1 MSAGRR
7 KRRSPEQVIAQ
18 LREADGLLSSG
29 QSVGQFCQKLGVS
42 EQTYHRWRNQYGGM
56 KADAMKRLK
65 KLEEENRRLKK
76 AVADLTLD
84 KQILKEANEFLGN
97 G

>member
-1 MSAGRR
+1 MSAVRR
-7 KRRSPEQVIAQ
+7 KRRSPEQIIAD

-29 QSVGQFCQKLGVS
+29 QSIGQVCQKLAIS
-42 EQTYHRWRNQYGGM
+42 EQTYHRWRNQFGGM
-56 KADAMKRLK
+56 KGDAMKRLK

>member
-1 MSAGRR
+1 MSAVRR
-7 KRRSPEQVIAQ
+7 KRRSPEQIIAD

-29 QSVGQFCQKLGVS
+29 QSIGQVCQKLAIS
-42 EQTYHRWRNQYGGM
+42 EQTYHRWRNQFGGM

-65 KLEEENRRLKK
+65 QLEEENRRLKR